1 MKRSKRGHA
10 SGSSSISAFN
20 FLVGVM
26 KVYANV
32 LSGRSDLEFN
42 LVGGPLEAPDDHSPL
57 FAALGFAGSAWAR
70 MEQQLDIVLIHI
82 NKEKLS
88 SRLYQPEYPIAFE
101 RKIKLAK
108 RWFNQHPP
116 LKPYRDDIRLF
127 TSKVKEIAPIR
138 NHLLH
143 SILQDWNPKEQVATM
158 QTIKFE
164 GNDKFRVRSRGVHLK
179 TIKTFGT
186 SSSLTSPSK
195 FSQMPHYAFEDLGGG
210 FNFVTQFGSNL
221 VVALAK
227 MAIRSGE
234 AL

>member
-42 LVGGPLEAPDDHSPL
+42 LVGGPLEAPDDHSSL

-186 SSSLTSPSK
+186 LANSANKFLSHVTFKILTD
-195 FSQMPHYAFEDLGGG
+195 A
-210 FNFVTQFGSNL
+210 
-221 VVALAK
+221 ALR
-227 MAIRSGE
+227 I
-234 AL
+234 